1 MAATLA
7 AAIFGSGR
15 DLVCSPVSSPR
26 EGRICVHYARARRDG
41 LRSPPPAAT
50 GGDIAWDHAH
60 VGGPRGRG
68 GGLSRLRKRRQR

>member
-1 MAATLA
+1 MLGGAVA
-7 AAIFGSGR
+7 GR
-15 DLVCSPVSSPR
+15 
-26 EGRICVHYARARRDG
+26 GI
-41 LRSPPPAAT
+41 AAT

>member
-1 MAATLA
+1 MVATLA

-26 EGRICVHYARARRDG
+26 EGRFAYMTHVLGGMALDR
-41 LRSPPPAAT
+41 PPPAAT